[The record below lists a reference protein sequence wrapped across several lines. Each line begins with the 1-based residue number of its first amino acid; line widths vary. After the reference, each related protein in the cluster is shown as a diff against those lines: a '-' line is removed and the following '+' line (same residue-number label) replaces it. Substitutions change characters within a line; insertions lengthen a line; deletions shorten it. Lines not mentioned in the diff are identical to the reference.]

1 MMPAG
6 DQVIK
11 PAHLG
16 VKSQRSREDCWSIA
30 DGAVVRRSEPARL
43 DAPATAMIKSVI
55 MFVIMFASVHLPGTC
70 YAHFRRVALPHRLPR
85 RRPDSDMEAGA
96 AERAARSQRR
106 ER

>member
-30 DGAVVRRSEPARL
+30 DGGVLRRSERARL
-43 DAPATAMIKSVI
+43 DALATAHDRVRDHVGIGAHTWHMLCAPSDECRYLIVCLGGVRMPTWKQEPPSRRHVVSV
-55 MFVIMFASVHLPGTC
+55 GN
-70 YAHFRRVALPHRLPR
+70 
-85 RRPDSDMEAGA
+85 G
-96 AERAARSQRR
+96 
-106 ER
+106 